1 MLAVRCGNDGIKL
14 ADVGHTS
21 GEGVR
26 VRVTQVG
33 ICGSDLAFAANG
45 LGEGLPPE
53 VTLGHEIVGLT
64 PEGTPVAI
72 EPLLPCGEANPC
84 RLGTY
89 NLCIEDR
96 WLGGSLDGGMTE
108 EIVVPERCLVEYT
121 TVCRTVRRVLG
132 GTAGGGT
139 YTASDELAHPAAK
152 LVAII
157 GGGTIG
163 LMATAAAVM
172 TGCATTVVAR
182 HEHQRE
188 LARQLG
194 AEIAEIPVDQ
204 DLVVAAA
211 GEAAGVADAVAA
223 VRPHG
228 RVLVLNEPQSPFL
241 PPESVLKEVTAV
253 TSIAYAK
260 HNGSRDID
268 DAMQLL
274 AENPEIARMITHRF
288 PLEEAEKAFEAAADR
303 TSGAIKVVLEPRL
316 ED

>member
-72 EPLLPCGEANPC
+72 EPLLPCGKCNPC

-108 EIVVPERCLVEYT
+108 EIVVPERCLVEIPPS
-121 TVCRTVRRVLG
+121 VAPSDACLAEPLAVALHGLRR
-132 GTAGGGT
+132 AG
-139 YTASDELAHPAAK
+139 ASSGE